1 MKYILKN
8 PTEEQIKSL
17 KKLGLC
23 IYRDSE
29 NIYVDVPEINDR
41 DLPDGL
47 IDLGLSVKWAS
58 CNIGA
63 DKPYE
68 YGKLFQFGRADGYYY
83 NDFNHKFYV
92 GSDTPITTSG
102 KTYAKGEVLN
112 TADDAAYVATNCKL
126 RMPTVEEIDELLF
139 GTTNQWCQCNI
150 LNGKHTNNY
159 ISGRLFISKKN
170 HDAKIFIPAA
180 GNFSGADSSFI
191 DAGFSGDIWS
201 SSVYNN
207 IGYTYNINFNSCGC
221 FRYYRNRYYGFSIRG
236 VCKY

>member
-1 MKYILKN
+1 MKYIIKN
-8 PTEEQIKSL
+8 PTESQINSI

-29 NIYVDVPEINDR
+29 GIYVDVPEINDR
-41 DLPDGL
+41 DLPEGL
-47 IDLGLSVKWAS
+47 IDLGLSVKWS
-58 CNIGA
+58 SYNIGA
-63 DKPYE
+63 NKPFE

-102 KTYAKGEVLN
+102 NIYAKGEVLN
-112 TADDAAYVATNCKL
+112 QIDDAAYVATNGKL
-126 RMPTVEEIDELLF
+126 RMPTVEEIEELLY
-139 GTTNQWCQCNI
+139 GTTNQWCQCNS
-150 LNGKHTNNY
+150 
-159 ISGRLFISKKN
+159 ISGRLFTSKIDESK
-170 HDAKIFIPAA
+170 KIFIPSA

-207 IGYTYNINFNSCGC
+207 ISYTYNLYFNSCGC
-221 FRYYRNRYYGFSIRG
+221 FRYYRNRYYGFSVRG
-236 VCKY
+236 VCK